1 MVGRRVL
8 SKLTVKSVA
17 NLKRPGQHSDGYG
30 LHLIVTPARTKNYAF
45 LYRREGRSHE
55 MGLGSVITTTLA
67 QARQKAAECRALLAQ
82 DLDPLNVRKSGSER
96 RKNQRTFGDCASK
109 LIASKRASWRSH
121 KYYED
126 WRTSLDRPCALI
138 KRAACGGGR
147 YGGGFASSP
156 AALVQQA

>member
-17 NLKRPGQHSDGYG
+17 NLKRPGRHSDGYG
-30 LHLIVTPARTKNYAF
+30 LYLIVTPARTKNYAF